1 MDNKEKTTRL
11 DVKMTQE
18 EKNLIKSKA
27 AAMGFKLHDYIMYLV
42 YEDAKRQ
49 GIDTDNINQK

>member
-1 MDNKEKTTRL
+1 MF
-11 DVKMTQE
+11 
-18 EKNLIKSKA
+18 
-27 AAMGFKLHDYIMYLV
+27 FKLHDYIMYLV